1 MTVTIKPLTER
12 EFFAWYELFTAY
24 AECMSTAVDDER
36 AMRVWTTLQSPDADA
51 VVAFDGDKAVG
62 FAHFT
67 TFKRLLQGDTGYTV
81 EDLFVAEQAR
91 GRGVATAIIEHIRSR
106 AESERRATLRWVARP
121 DDAPAR
127 ALHEKFSAAAGDW
140 VMHDLP
146 VA

>member
-24 AECMSTAVDDER
+24 AAAMSIAVDDER
-36 AMRVWTTLQSPDADA
+36 TMRVWTTLQGPDAHA
-51 VVAFDGDKAVG
+51 VVAFDGDRAVG

-81 EDLFVAEQAR
+81 EDLFVDEQAR
-91 GRGVATAIIEHIRSR
+91 GRGVATAIIEHIRTR
-106 AESERRATLRWVARP
+106 AESEHRATVRWVARP
-121 DDAPAR
+121 DDAPTR
-127 ALHEKFSAAAGDW
+127 ALYEKFSAATGDW